1 MAAHE
6 LPACLSSRLSCL
18 RGKDQTPRVIVR
30 VREPGVGRALGE
42 CQPFG
47 MVIKC
52 RGLPAQ
58 SAEWCR
64 QLSCGKLGAPGDWSA
79 LRVAEKA
86 GRGNGFLSAGN

>member
-1 MAAHE
+1 M
-6 LPACLSSRLSCL
+6 

-30 VREPGVGRALGE
+30 VREPGVGPTLGE
-42 CQPFG
+42 RQLFG
-47 MVIKC
+47 MVVKC

-79 LRVAEKA
+79 LRTAEEA
-86 GRGNGFLSAGN
+86 RRGSGFLSAGN